1 MTKSPD
7 CPMCRTPTPWEP
19 RYSNET
25 YRYKG
30 QEFSLSDIEYS
41 VCRECGFDLV
51 LPHQTRR
58 NEARVRDEHRRIDGL
73 LTGRQIKAIRKRLG
87 LTQAQAA
94 RLMGGGDNAFSK
106 YERGEVTQSAAM
118 NSVLLLLDV
127 FPDVLKILERLKGPV
142 SVRRE
147 HVLQATAVD
156 VPEGRVTGRPIR
168 YRHATRVSV
177 TRARRYPVERLAA

>member
-1 MTKSPD
+1 MKKSPD
-7 CPMCRTPTPWEP
+7 CPMCRTFNPWEP

-25 YRYKG
+25 YQYKG
-30 QEFSLSDIEYS
+30 QKFSLNDIEYS

-51 LPHQTRR
+51 LPHQTRQ

-73 LTGRQIKAIRKRLG
+73 LTGRQIRAIRKRLG

-118 NSVLLLLDV
+118 NSVLLLLDA
-127 FPDVLKILERLKGPV
+127 FPDGLGVLRVRSQPQAQEERQ
-142 SVRRE
+142 SHDVR
-147 HVLQATAVD
+147 
-156 VPEGRVTGRPIR
+156 
-168 YRHATRVSV
+168 
-177 TRARRYPVERLAA
+177 